1 MNPRFDLPP
10 EVMLGERVVK
20 PAAPVK
26 VPAKP
31 VRVAPGILADA
42 QGRLRT
48 DLPLP
53 VATLAD
59 RAMLD
64 ADLGDSPPA
73 VKTDMPAIAQRQ
85 QDQAREL
92 AQLADQKS
100 NAARLATSGPRF
112 RVTRNGIS
120 TTLTAPELT
129 DDEVYDL
136 GGVFMESAEHS
147 AALAI
152 EVERMDTFIDINLG
166 GELRQRVS
174 LRQATD
180 DQMTAYGKG
189 PFNTRVFNAW
199 HAERKRRGLCA
210 SPQVTT
216 QPTAPSD
223 AEVASYYKR
232 AALGKV
238 TDSERVAFAARLK
251 LRRGL

>member
-73 VKTDMPAIAQRQ
+73 VK
-85 QDQAREL
+85 
-92 AQLADQKS
+92 
-100 NAARLATSGPRF
+100 
-112 RVTRNGIS
+112 
-120 TTLTAPELT
+120 T